1 MTSTPF
7 TGGRSWGSSSMIFS
21 SAAMA
26 TSICAAVGLLGGHP
40 LQRQAGRHD
49 GPHEGVVLVA
59 AGELDDLV
67 AYAGDERDQDDATE
81 DEQVPHRPAD
91 EGEHEDRHHHHD
103 EQERRAATQV
113 QRAVLLD
120 VLDGELF
127 PVLEGVDAHV
137 LGAVVLEHA
146 PQVLDLGDD
155 REIEKEDADAHA
167 ALDRPEQ
174 VAVPDPA
181 AEQPREEQRRHEEEA
196 DGEGE
201 GDDERAAELLAA
213 ELLLLL
219 ADGLVGRHR
228 EGAHPDDQRLH
239 ERHDAAHDRR
249 LEDRI
254 ALHPADEGELVDA
267 DGVVGAA
274 HGQRPVADAAHHDAF
289 DDGLAA
295 DLGASRP
302 QGGQRHHG
310 EPVAG
315 ETCDHG
321 RDVSASRA
329 AGAQARAAAGPST
342 SSGLYGLPQVILP
355 SGQVP

>member
-21 SAAMA
+21 SAVMA
-26 TSICAAVGLLGGHP
+26 TSIWALSGCLVVIHCSARPG
-40 LQRQAGRHD
+40 D
-49 GPHEGVVLVA
+49 MMSPHEGIVLVA

-91 EGEHEDRHHHHD
+91 EGEHEDGHHHHD

-113 QRAVLLD
+113 QRAVVLD
-120 VLDGELF
+120 VLDGELVA
-127 PVLEGVDAHV
+127 VLEGVDAHV
-137 LGAVVLEHA
+137 FGAVVLEDA
-146 PQVLDLGDD
+146 AQVLDLGDD
-155 REIEKEDADAHA
+155 REIQEEDAHAHA

-174 VAVPDPA
+174 VAVTDPA

-213 ELLLLL
+213 ELLLLF

-228 EGAHPDDQRLH
+228 EGAHPDDQRFD

-249 LEDRI
+249 LEDGI

-274 HGQRPVADAAHHDAF
+274 HGERPVAHAAHHDAL

-295 DLGASRP
+295 DLGAARP
-302 QGGQRHHG
+302 QGGQRHQ
-310 EPVAG
+310 
-315 ETCDHG
+315 
-321 RDVSASRA
+321 RRA
-329 AGAQARAAAGPST
+329 RCR
-342 SSGLYGLPQVILP
+342 
-355 SGQVP
+355 

>member
-7 TGGRSWGSSSMIFS
+7 DRRAVLGLELDDLLEGGYGHLDLG
-21 SAAMA
+21 
-26 TSICAAVGLLGGHP
+26 AVGLLGGHP
-40 LQRQAGRHD
+40 LQCQTGRHD
-49 GPHEGVVLVA
+49 GPHEKVVLVA

-67 AYAGDERDQDDATE
+67 AHAGDEGDQDDAAE

-91 EGEHEDRHHHHD
+91 EREHEDGHHHHD
-103 EQERRAATQV
+103 EQERRAAAQV
-113 QRAVLLD
+113 QRAVVLD
-120 VLDGELF
+120 VLDGELV

-137 LGAVVLEHA
+137 LGAVVLEDA
-146 PQVLDLGDD
+146 AQVLDLGDD
-155 REIEKEDADAHA
+155 GEIDEEDTDAHA

-174 VAVPDPA
+174 VAVTDPL
-181 AEQPREEQRRHEEEA
+181 AEQPGEEQGRHEEEA

-219 ADGLVGRHR
+219 ADGLVGRHG
-228 EGAHPDDQRLH
+228 EGAHPDDQRLD
-239 ERHDAAHDRR
+239 ERHDAADDRD

-254 ALHPADEGELVDA
+254 AHHPADQGELVNA

-274 HGQRPVADAAHHDAF
+274 HGQRPVVHAAHHDAF

-295 DLGASRP
+295 DLGAARP
-302 QGGQRHHG
+302 QGGRRDHR
-310 EPVAG
+310 ERVTDEAR
-315 ETCDHG
+315 DHG
-321 RDVSASRA
+321 GDGGVGRARD
-329 AGAQARAAAGPST
+329 AQARAAAGPST

-355 SGQVP
+355 SGHVP